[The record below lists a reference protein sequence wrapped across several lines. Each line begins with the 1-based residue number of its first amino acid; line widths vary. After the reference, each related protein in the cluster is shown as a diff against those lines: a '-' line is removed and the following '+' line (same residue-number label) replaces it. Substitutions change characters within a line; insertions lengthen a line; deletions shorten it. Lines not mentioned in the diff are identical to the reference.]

1 MGQQGRGR
9 AENRAMLSVISRSL
23 LAAAVLFST
32 ACVPETDLSTF
43 GPGGSTPAMVTPATL
58 VDPVAG
64 ATEVPPNLAAVTVR
78 FPGAVTLPAA
88 AIVVCGVSAV
98 TVGEAAQCEG
108 GVCYQAAVPARL
120 PAGASCR
127 VELGEGAA
135 DGAGAAVARGL
146 VGVFETAAGVDDQP
160 PVITGESIAAEG
172 PCVAVSFT
180 SDEAAAG
187 TIVLRAGDA
196 EVIWPAGA
204 GQTSF
209 DVAVP
214 VGRLPPETDATVTVR
229 AADRAGNVAESA
241 PIAWRTPPALPPLAI
256 TEVLA
261 NPAGAEPGQELVELR
276 NLGDAEVSLDGLS
289 VADARGSDALPAAT
303 LAPGAYALIVTSAF
317 TPGGMDVAPRAGSQL
332 VRVDARL
339 GADGLSNGGEP
350 TRLLRGDQV
359 ISSYGGWVDV
369 SSVAWAGKSVHR
381 LVQGACDRP
390 SAWNRSPLDATP
402 GQDPP

>member
-1 MGQQGRGR
+1 MGQHGRGR
-9 AENRAMLSVISRSL
+9 AENGGMPSAILRAVL
-23 LAAAVLFST
+23 LAAVLLST
-32 ACVPETDLSTF
+32 SCAPETDLSTF
-43 GPGGSTPAMVTPATL
+43 GPGGATPALVTPATL

-88 AIVVCGVSAV
+88 AIVVCGVSAA

-108 GVCYQAAVPARL
+108 GVCYQAVVPARL

-160 PVITGESIAAEG
+160 PVIAGESLAAEG
-172 PCVAVSFT
+172 PCVAVTFT
-180 SDEAAAG
+180 TDEAAAG

-196 EVIWPAGA
+196 EVVWPAGA

-209 DVAVP
+209 DIAVP
-214 VGRLPPETDATVTVR
+214 VGQLPPETDATVTVR
-229 AADRAGNVAESA
+229 AVDRAGNVAESA
-241 PIAWRTPPALPPLAI
+241 PIAWRTPPALPPLVI

-261 NPAGAEPGQELVELR
+261 NPAGAEPAQEFVELR
-276 NLGDAEVSLDGLS
+276 NLGDEELSLEGLS
-289 VADARGSDALPAAT
+289 IADARGSDALPATT
-303 LAPGAYALIVTSAF
+303 LGPGGYALIVTSAF
-317 TPGGMDVAPRAGSQL
+317 MPGSADVAPRAGTPL
-332 VRVDARL
+332 VRVDTRI
-339 GADGLSNGGEP
+339 GTDGLSNGGEV

-359 ISSYGGWVDV
+359 ISSYGGWVSV